1 MVQGCPHG
9 CGSVQSKTSKTAE
22 AEALDQQLRAAT
34 SHGFQ
39 LPILANCAIL
49 AIPVNPFSPIASD
62 LGRTVAQAIARLRE
76 LDNADT
82 STRPSENKWAK
93 KEILGHLL
101 DSASNNHQRFVRA
114 ALQGSLTFPGY
125 EQNALVELGHYTE
138 IDWNFLVDF
147 WAAYNRFL
155 AHVINNLPD
164 AAAKVTCNIGDNK
177 PATLEWIAQDYVAHQ
192 KHHLNQILGQTFE
205 TNYGK

>member
-1 MVQGCPHG
+1 MLSPVG
-9 CGSVQSKTSKTAE
+9 
-22 AEALDQQLRAAT
+22 AT
-34 SHGFQ
+34 RIKDDDVSNLF
-39 LPILANCAIL
+39 P
-49 AIPVNPFSPIASD
+49 PIASD
-62 LGRTVAQAIARLRE
+62 LGRTVAQAKPLLLK

-82 STRPSENKWAK
+82 STRPSKEKWAK

-125 EQNALVELGHYTE
+125 EQNALVDLQNFAE

-155 AHVINNLPD
+155 AHVIGHLPEE
-164 AAAKVTCNIGDNK
+164 AAKITCNIGDN
-177 PATLEWIAQDYVAHQ
+177 PQATLGWIASDYVAHL

-205 TNYGK
+205 TDYGK